1 MIIYL
6 KSRTT
11 DEIIEVHIDNTR
23 FRTLVS
29 LVVEDISAP
38 YYDVFTKVNDK
49 LIPYR
54 LGFFSFLKLFI
65 FSGRY
70 QLKLK
75 NGQIIR
81 TFTTRNRQLSYLHL
95 SDNGMDKKMR
105 KIQTKAYFCG
115 KFVNL
120 IQPFNRP
127 QLAFEKLSE
136 RAQESGFAYFKYVQE
151 HYPKEKLY
159 FIIKR
164 DAPDY
169 AKLKAMQRV
178 VIHGSFQHFYLLHRA
193 SLFVSSETPGHAY
206 FWRENMGL
214 TANVVRTK
222 PYVFLQHG
230 VLGFKKLDSIF
241 DGDRLTA
248 PSLLITS
255 SLFEQN
261 IVTSQL
267 DYDAKRAPITGLARW
282 DMIDLAQERMNNRDK
297 ILVFYTWRPWL
308 DDISDESFRASQYF
322 QHIKATLTILSNY
335 DDKQVILMMHPKLHA
350 TLDQSLLSKVKL
362 WTDNDGP
369 MNELLSSVATV
380 ITDYSSISWE
390 AYYREI
396 PVVFDMFDQTRYT
409 DEVGSYID
417 LHELPFG
424 VKVTQDKHLHV
435 ALSEIAER
443 HYQLTSKELADKTK
457 YFDFQDQGAS
467 ERIHRQIQSLDLSAI
482 RRVKRR
488 ALISAVGRMLHRSNN

>member
-70 QLKLK
+70 QHKLK

-115 KFVNL
+115 EFVNL

-164 DAPDY
+164 THQITPNS
-169 AKLKAMQRV
+169 KQCN
-178 VIHGSFQHFYLLHRA
+178 
-193 SLFVSSETPGHAY
+193 VS
-206 FWRENMGL
+206 
-214 TANVVRTK
+214 
-222 PYVFLQHG
+222 
-230 VLGFKKLDSIF
+230 
-241 DGDRLTA
+241 
-248 PSLLITS
+248 
-255 SLFEQN
+255 
-261 IVTSQL
+261 
-267 DYDAKRAPITGLARW
+267 
-282 DMIDLAQERMNNRDK
+282 
-297 ILVFYTWRPWL
+297 
-308 DDISDESFRASQYF
+308 
-322 QHIKATLTILSNY
+322 
-335 DDKQVILMMHPKLHA
+335 
-350 TLDQSLLSKVKL
+350 
-362 WTDNDGP
+362 
-369 MNELLSSVATV
+369 
-380 ITDYSSISWE
+380 
-390 AYYREI
+390 
-396 PVVFDMFDQTRYT
+396 
-409 DEVGSYID
+409 
-417 LHELPFG
+417 
-424 VKVTQDKHLHV
+424 
-435 ALSEIAER
+435 
-443 HYQLTSKELADKTK
+443 
-457 YFDFQDQGAS
+457 
-467 ERIHRQIQSLDLSAI
+467 
-482 RRVKRR
+482 
-488 ALISAVGRMLHRSNN
+488 

>member
-1 MIIYL
+1 MHFKL
-6 KSRTT
+6 SRKLIRKIAIEENWEPVYT
-11 DEIIEVHIDNTR
+11 DAFLINTSGVKMPIK
-23 FRTLVS
+23 VS
-29 LVVEDISAP
+29 LLNFI
-38 YYDVFTKVNDK
+38 
-49 LIPYR
+49 R
-54 LGFFSFLKLFI
+54 LFFFSSFFKIKLPNNMVFYPFVTHNGNLS
-65 FSGRY
+65 FSYR
-70 QLKLK
+70 
-75 NGQIIR
+75 
-81 TFTTRNRQLSYLHL
+81 
-95 SDNGMDKKMR
+95 SDNGFHFQEFFYQS
-105 KIQTKAYFCG
+105 IS
-115 KFVNL
+115 FVVATLINL
-120 IQPFNRP
+120 IQPFHRP

-136 RAQESGFAYFKYVQE
+136 RAQESGFAYFKYAQA

-164 DAPDY
+164 DSPDY
-169 AKLKAMQRV
+169 SKLKTMQRI

-230 VLGFKKLDSIF
+230 VLGFKKLDNIF
-241 DGDRLTA
+241 YGDRLTA

-282 DMIDLAQERMNNRDK
+282 DMIDLAQERLNKRDK

-308 DDISDESFRASQYF
+308 DDISDKAFRASQYF
-322 QHIKATLTILSNY
+322 QHIKATLTILSDY

-396 PVVFDMFDQTRYT
+396 PVVFDMFDQTRYA

-417 LHELPFG
+417 LDELPFG
-424 VKVTQDKHLHV
+424 VKVTQDRDLQV
-435 ALSEIAER
+435 ALSEIAES
-443 HYQLTSKELADKTK
+443 HYQLTSQELADKTK
-457 YFDFQDQGAS
+457 YFAFQDQGAS
-467 ERIHRQIQSLDLSAI
+467 ERIHHQIQSLDLSAI
-482 RRVKRR
+482 KRTKRR
-488 ALISAVGRMLHRSNN
+488 ALLSAVGRMLHG

>member
-1 MIIYL
+1 MVWYPFATKKGYL
-6 KSRTT
+6 S
-11 DEIIEVHIDNTR
+11 
-23 FRTLVS
+23 F
-29 LVVEDISAP
+29 
-38 YYDVFTKVNDK
+38 F
-49 LIPYR
+49 YR
-54 LGFFSFLKLFI
+54 
-65 FSGRY
+65 
-70 QLKLK
+70 
-75 NGQIIR
+75 
-81 TFTTRNRQLSYLHL
+81 
-95 SDNGMDKKMR
+95 SDNGFNQAMR
-105 KIQTKAYFCG
+105 QKQWLGMIVANV
-115 KFVNL
+115 VNL

-178 VIHGSFQHFYLLHRA
+178 VIDGSFQHFYLLHRA

-241 DGDRLTA
+241 YGDRLTA

-308 DDISDESFRASQYF
+308 DDISDESFRTSQYF

-350 TLDQSLLSKVKL
+350 TLDQSLLSNVKL
-362 WTDNDGP
+362 WTDHDGP

-396 PVVFDMFDQTRYT
+396 PVIFDMFDQTRYA

-417 LHELPFG
+417 LDELPFG

-435 ALSEIAER
+435 VLSEIANR
-443 HYQLTSKELADKTK
+443 KYRLTSQELADKTK
-457 YFDFQDQGAS
+457 YFAFQDQGAS

-488 ALISAVGRMLHRSNN
+488 ALISAVGRMLHR

>member
-1 MIIYL
+1 MIVASI
-6 KSRTT
+6 
-11 DEIIEVHIDNTR
+11 
-23 FRTLVS
+23 
-29 LVVEDISAP
+29 
-38 YYDVFTKVNDK
+38 
-49 LIPYR
+49 
-54 LGFFSFLKLFI
+54 
-65 FSGRY
+65 
-70 QLKLK
+70 
-75 NGQIIR
+75 
-81 TFTTRNRQLSYLHL
+81 
-95 SDNGMDKKMR
+95 
-105 KIQTKAYFCG
+105 
-115 KFVNL
+115 VNL

-206 FWRENMGL
+206 FRRENMGL

-222 PYVFLQHG
+222 TYVFLQHG
-230 VLGFKKLDSIF
+230 VLGFKKLDNIF
-241 DGDRLTA
+241 YGDRLTA

-255 SLFEQN
+255 SLVEQN

-282 DMIDLAQERMNNRDK
+282 DMIDLTQERMNNRDK

-322 QHIKATLTILSNY
+322 QHIKATLTILSDY

-350 TLDQSLLSKVKL
+350 TLDQALLSKVKL

-369 MNELLSSVATV
+369 MNELLSSVATI

-390 AYYREI
+390 AYYR
-396 PVVFDMFDQTRYT
+396 
-409 DEVGSYID
+409 SYR
-417 LHELPFG
+417 F
-424 VKVTQDKHLHV
+424 
-435 ALSEIAER
+435 R
-443 HYQLTSKELADKTK
+443 
-457 YFDFQDQGAS
+457 
-467 ERIHRQIQSLDLSAI
+467 
-482 RRVKRR
+482 
-488 ALISAVGRMLHRSNN
+488 

>member
-1 MIIYL
+1 MYI
-6 KSRTT
+6 KNRKNNHFS
-11 DEIIEVHIDNTR
+11 EVQDNHKIAQ
-23 FRTLVS
+23 L
-29 LVVEDISAP
+29 A
-38 YYDVFTKVNDK
+38 TKINWQPVYSDAY
-49 LIPYR
+49 I
-54 LGFFSFLKLFI
+54 
-65 FSGRY
+65 
-70 QLKLK
+70 LK
-75 NGQIIR
+75 NGEYQRYRLNIWQFFVLFFFSYKFQVKMPNNMVWYPFA
-81 TFTTRNRQLSYLHL
+81 TKKGYLSFSYR
-95 SDNGMDKKMR
+95 SDNGFNQAMR
-105 KIQTKAYFCG
+105 QKQWLGMIVANV
-115 KFVNL
+115 VNL

-230 VLGFKKLDSIF
+230 VLGFKKLDNIF
-241 DGDRLTA
+241 YGDRLTA

-308 DDISDESFRASQYF
+308 DDISDESFRMSQYF

-369 MNELLSSVATV
+369 MNELLSSVATI

-396 PVVFDMFDQTRYT
+396 PVVFDMFDQTRYA

-417 LHELPFG
+417 LDSLPFG
-424 VKVTQDKHLHV
+424 RKLNTQNSLGSLLKNISSHSYH
-435 ALSEIAER
+435 
-443 HYQLTSKELADKTK
+443 LTSKELKK
-457 YFDFQDQGAS
+457 KSNYFAFDDQKAS
-467 ERIHRQIQSLDLSAI
+467 ERIHRLVEELNLRNI
-482 RRVKRR
+482 RKVKRR
-488 ALISAVGRMLHRSNN
+488 ALFAAVLRLIRR

>member
-1 MIIYL
+1 MGSKVHNNFRNEKIFVRFKL
-6 KSRTT
+6 SR
-11 DEIIEVHIDNTR
+11 
-23 FRTLVS
+23 
-29 LVVEDISAP
+29 
-38 YYDVFTKVNDK
+38 K
-49 LIPYR
+49 LIRKIAVEESWSPVYTDAFLINTSGVKVPIKVSIFNFIR
-54 LGFFSFLKLFI
+54 LFFFSAFFKVKLPNNMVFYPFVTHNGNLC
-65 FSGRY
+65 FSFR
-70 QLKLK
+70 
-75 NGQIIR
+75 
-81 TFTTRNRQLSYLHL
+81 
-95 SDNGMDKKMR
+95 SDNGFHFQEFFYQ
-105 KIQTKAYFCG
+105 IISFVIAT
-115 KFVNL
+115 FVNL
-120 IQPFNRP
+120 IQPFHRP

-230 VLGFKKLDSIF
+230 VLGFKKLDNIF
-241 DGDRLTA
+241 YGDRLTA

-282 DMIDLAQERMNNRDK
+282 DMIDLTQERLNNRDK

-369 MNELLSSVATV
+369 MNELLSLVATV

-396 PVVFDMFDQTRYT
+396 PVVFDMFDQARYT

-417 LHELPFG
+417 LDELPFG
-424 VKVTQDKHLHV
+424 VKVTQYKHLPV
-435 ALSEIAER
+435 ALSKIANR
-443 HYQLTSKELADKTK
+443 KYRLTSQELADKTK
-457 YFDFQDQGAS
+457 YFAFQDQGAS
-467 ERIHRQIQSLDLSAI
+467 ERIHHQIQSLDLSVI
-482 RRVKRR
+482 KRTKRR
-488 ALISAVGRMLHRSNN
+488 ALISAVGRMLHR

>member
-1 MIIYL
+1 MQ
-6 KSRTT
+6 
-11 DEIIEVHIDNTR
+11 DNYKIAQ
-23 FRTLVS
+23 L
-29 LVVEDISAP
+29 A
-38 YYDVFTKVNDK
+38 TKINWQPVYSDA
-49 LIPYR
+49 
-54 LGFFSFLKLFI
+54 FI
-65 FSGRY
+65 
-70 QLKLK
+70 LK
-75 NGQIIR
+75 NGEYQRYRLNIWQFFVLFFFSYKFQVKMPNNMVWYPFA
-81 TFTTRNRQLSYLHL
+81 TKKGYLSFSYR
-95 SDNGMDKKMR
+95 SDNGFNQAMR
-105 KIQTKAYFCG
+105 QKQWLGMIVANV
-115 KFVNL
+115 VNL

-127 QLAFEKLSE
+127 HLAFEKLSE

-178 VIHGSFQHFYLLHRA
+178 VIHGSFLHFYLLHRA

-230 VLGFKKLDSIF
+230 VLGFKKLDNIF
-241 DGDRLTA
+241 YGDRLTA

-282 DMIDLAQERMNNRDK
+282 DMINLAQERMNNRDK

-308 DDISDESFRASQYF
+308 DDISDESFRTSQYF

-335 DDKQVILMMHPKLHA
+335 DDKQVILMIHPKLHA

-396 PVVFDMFDQTRYT
+396 PVVFDMFDQTRYA

-417 LHELPFG
+417 LDSLPFG
-424 VKVTQDKHLHV
+424 RKLNTQNNLGSLLKNISSYSYH
-435 ALSEIAER
+435 
-443 HYQLTSKELADKTK
+443 LTSKELKNK
-457 YFDFQDQGAS
+457 SNYFAFDDQKAS
-467 ERIHRQIQSLDLSAI
+467 ERIHQLVEELNLRNI
-482 RRVKRR
+482 RKVKRR
-488 ALISAVGRMLHRSNN
+488 ALFAAVLRLIRR

>member
-1 MIIYL
+1 MYIQNR
-6 KSRTT
+6 KNNVT
-11 DEIIEVHIDNTR
+11 EP
-23 FRTLVS
+23 LVTKK
-29 LVVEDISAP
+29 LVI
-38 YYDVFTKVNDK
+38 KKKK
-49 LIPYR
+49 LLHLSSEFKWQPVY
-54 LGFFSFLKLFI
+54 SDA
-65 FSGRY
+65 Y
-70 QLKLK
+70 TLK
-75 NGQIIR
+75 NGEYQRYRLNIWQFFVLFFFSYKFQVKMPNNMVWYPFA
-81 TFTTRNRQLSYLHL
+81 TKKGYLSFSYR
-95 SDNGMDKKMR
+95 SDNGFNQAMR
-105 KIQTKAYFCG
+105 RKQRLAMIAASIT
-115 KFVNL
+115 NL
-120 IQPFNRP
+120 IQPFHRP

-136 RAQESGFAYFKYVQE
+136 RAQESGFAYFKYVQA
-151 HYPKEKLY
+151 HYPKERLY

-164 DAPDY
+164 DSPDY
-169 AKLKAMQRV
+169 SKLKTMQRV

-230 VLGFKKLDSIF
+230 VLGFKKLDNIF
-241 DGDRLTA
+241 YGDRLTA

-282 DMIDLAQERMNNRDK
+282 DMIDLAQERLTNRDK

-308 DDISDESFRASQYF
+308 DDTSDEAFRASQYF
-322 QHIKATLTILSNY
+322 QHIKTTLTTLGEY
-335 DDKQVILMMHPKLHA
+335 DDKQIVFMMHPKLHA
-350 TLDQSLLSKVKL
+350 TLDQSLLSTVKL

-396 PVVFDMFDQTRYT
+396 PVVFDMFDQTRYA

-417 LHELPFG
+417 LDELPFG
-424 VKVTQDKHLHV
+424 VKVTQDKHLQV
-435 ALSEIAER
+435 ALSEIANR
-443 HYQLTSKELADKTK
+443 NYHITSQELADKTK
-457 YFDFQDQGAS
+457 YFAFQDQGAS
-467 ERIHRQIQSLDLSAI
+467 ERIHHQIQSLDLSAI
-482 RRVKRR
+482 KRTKRR
-488 ALISAVGRMLHRSNN
+488 ALLSAVGRMLHG

>member
-1 MIIYL
+1 MYI
-6 KSRTT
+6 KHRQS
-11 DEIIEVHIDNTR
+11 DEYI
-23 FRTLVS
+23 L
-29 LVVEDISAP
+29 A
-38 YYDVFTKVNDK
+38 KVN
-49 LIPYR
+49 
-54 LGFFSFLKLFI
+54 LGTFEKFKTLANQINWQPVYSDAYI
-65 FSGRY
+65 
-70 QLKLK
+70 LK
-75 NGQIIR
+75 NGEYQRYRLNIWQFFVLFFFSYKFQVKMQNNMVWYPFA
-81 TFTTRNRQLSYLHL
+81 TKKGYLSFSYR
-95 SDNGMDKKMR
+95 SDNGFNQAMR
-105 KIQTKAYFCG
+105 RKQRLAMITASIT
-115 KFVNL
+115 NL

-136 RAQESGFAYFKYVQE
+136 RAQESGFAYFKYVQA
-151 HYPKEKLY
+151 HYPKERLY

-164 DAPDY
+164 DSPDY
-169 AKLKAMQRV
+169 SKLKTMQHV

-206 FWRENMGL
+206 FWRENMGV

-222 PYVFLQHG
+222 PYAFLQHG
-230 VLGFKKLDSIF
+230 VLGFKKLDNIF
-241 DGDRLTA
+241 YGDRLTA

-282 DMIDLAQERMNNRDK
+282 DMIDLAQERLNKRDK

-308 DDISDESFRASQYF
+308 DDISDEVFRASQYF
-322 QHIKATLTILSNY
+322 QHIKATLTILSDY

-417 LHELPFG
+417 LDELPFG
-424 VKVTQDKHLHV
+424 VKVTQDRDLQV

-443 HYQLTSKELADKTK
+443 HYQLTSQELADKTK
-457 YFDFQDQGAS
+457 YFAFQDQGAS
-467 ERIHRQIQSLDLSAI
+467 ERIHHQIQSLDLSAI
-482 RRVKRR
+482 KRTKRR
-488 ALISAVGRMLHRSNN
+488 ALLSAFDRMLHG

>member
-1 MIIYL
+1 MYIKNRKDNYF
-6 KSRTT
+6 S
-11 DEIIEVHIDNTR
+11 EVQDNYKIAQ
-23 FRTLVS
+23 L
-29 LVVEDISAP
+29 A
-38 YYDVFTKVNDK
+38 TKINWQPVYSDAYN
-49 LIPYR
+49 
-54 LGFFSFLKLFI
+54 
-65 FSGRY
+65 
-70 QLKLK
+70 LK
-75 NGQIIR
+75 NGEYQRYRLNIWQFFVLFFFSYKFQVKMPNNMVWYPFA
-81 TFTTRNRQLSYLHL
+81 TKKGYLSFSYR
-95 SDNGMDKKMR
+95 SDNGFSPAMR
-105 KIQTKAYFCG
+105 RKQWLGMIVG
-115 KFVNL
+115 GVVNL

-151 HYPKEKLY
+151 HYPKERLY

-214 TANVVRTK
+214 TANVVRIK

-230 VLGFKKLDSIF
+230 VLGFKKLDNIF
-241 DGDRLTA
+241 YGDRLTA

-282 DMIDLAQERMNNRDK
+282 DMIDLMQERLNNQDK

-396 PVVFDMFDQTRYT
+396 PVIFDMFDQARYA

-417 LHELPFG
+417 LDELPFG
-424 VKVTQDKHLHV
+424 VKVTQDKHLQV
-435 ALSEIAER
+435 TLSEIAER

-457 YFDFQDQGAS
+457 YFAFQDQGAS
-467 ERIHRQIQSLDLSAI
+467 ERIHRQIMALNMKAIKRTKRHALMSAMF
-482 RRVKRR
+482 RV
-488 ALISAVGRMLHRSNN
+488 LHR

>member
-1 MIIYL
+1 MQ
-6 KSRTT
+6 
-11 DEIIEVHIDNTR
+11 DNYKIAQ
-23 FRTLVS
+23 L
-29 LVVEDISAP
+29 A
-38 YYDVFTKVNDK
+38 TKINWQPVYSDA
-49 LIPYR
+49 YT
-54 LGFFSFLKLFI
+54 
-65 FSGRY
+65 
-70 QLKLK
+70 LK
-75 NGQIIR
+75 NGEYQRYRLNIWQFFVLFFFSYKFQVKMPNNMVWYPFA
-81 TFTTRNRQLSYLHL
+81 TKKGYLSFSYR
-95 SDNGMDKKMR
+95 SDNGFNQAMR
-105 KIQTKAYFCG
+105 RKQWLGMIVANV
-115 KFVNL
+115 VNL

-164 DAPDY
+164 DTPDY
-169 AKLKAMQRV
+169 AKLKAMQHV

-230 VLGFKKLDSIF
+230 VLGFKKLDNIF
-241 DGDRLTA
+241 YGDRLTA

-308 DDISDESFRASQYF
+308 DDISDESFRTSQYF
-322 QHIKATLTILSNY
+322 QHIKATLTILSDY

-396 PVVFDMFDQTRYT
+396 PVIFDMFDQTRYA

-417 LHELPFG
+417 LDSLPFG
-424 VKVTQDKHLHV
+424 RKLNTQNNLGSLLKNISSHGYH
-435 ALSEIAER
+435 
-443 HYQLTSKELADKTK
+443 LTSKELKNK
-457 YFDFQDQGAS
+457 SNYFAFDDQKAS
-467 ERIHRQIQSLDLSAI
+467 ERIHQLVEELNLRNI
-482 RRVKRR
+482 RKVKRR
-488 ALISAVGRMLHRSNN
+488 ALFAAVLRLIRR

>member
-38 YYDVFTKVNDK
+38 YYDVFTKANDK

-70 QLKLK
+70 QHKLK

-95 SDNGMDKKMR
+95 SDNGMDKKTK

-230 VLGFKKLDSIF
+230 VLGFKKLDNIF
-241 DGDRLTA
+241 YGDRLTA

-282 DMIDLAQERMNNRDK
+282 DMIDLAQERLNKRDK

-308 DDISDESFRASQYF
+308 DDISDDSFRASRYF
-322 QHIKATLTILSNY
+322 QHIKATLTILSEY
-335 DDKQVILMMHPKLHA
+335 DDKQIVFMMHRKLHA
-350 TLDQSLLSKVKL
+350 TLDQSLMSKVKL

-396 PVVFDMFDQTRYT
+396 PVIFDMFDQTRYT

-417 LHELPFG
+417 LDALPFG
-424 VKVTQDKHLHV
+424 RKITTQNNIGSLLKNISNHSYH
-435 ALSEIAER
+435 
-443 HYQLTSKELADKTK
+443 LTSEELTK
-457 YFDFQDQGAS
+457 KSNYFAFDDQKAS
-467 ERIHRQIQSLDLSAI
+467 ERIHQLVKELNLRNI
-482 RRVKRR
+482 RKVKRR
-488 ALISAVGRMLHRSNN
+488 ALFAAVLRLIRK